1 MHIRSMQPIKVCL
14 TQQDQQPMKWTK
26 GVPIL
31 YVAIGATF
39 MEAQVFAKITSMQFI
54 TYMVFPQWA
63 IYFGP
68 SAFEF
73 SAKKYSLLP

>member
-1 MHIRSMQPIKVCL
+1 
-14 TQQDQQPMKWTK
+14 
-26 GVPIL
+26 
-31 YVAIGATF
+31 
-39 MEAQVFAKITSMQFI
+39 MQFI